1 MQAEHLGNTYLEIAK
16 VYNKAKDLEKAIEYQ
31 NKAYETY
38 CQLEKYADSDYLA
51 EIVMNLSEF

>member
-1 MQAEHLGNTYLEIAK
+1 MGNTYLEIAK
-16 VYNKAKDLEKAIEYQ
+16 VYNKAKDLQKAIEYQ

-38 CQLEKYADSDYLA
+38 FQLEKYADSDYLA